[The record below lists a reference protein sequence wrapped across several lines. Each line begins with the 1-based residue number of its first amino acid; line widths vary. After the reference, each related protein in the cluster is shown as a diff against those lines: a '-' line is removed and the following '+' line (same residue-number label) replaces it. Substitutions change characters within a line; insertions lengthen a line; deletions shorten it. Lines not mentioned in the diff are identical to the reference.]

1 MFKKNVLE
9 MKNNQLVTVFS
20 VHLCALC
27 VSVLKKSIFS
37 TETQRTQRNTEFFS
51 TIINHYTLY
60 IICLLLMVTTVAMAQ
75 TEISAEE
82 YRVQDETLQEKILE
96 CFDNEDYK
104 TSEKILYEAIALFNQ
119 LSKEE
124 QENHK
129 GYQENN
135 YYNLACI
142 YSLQKQTKKAVDAFE
157 KAIITYGYTDYQHA
171 KTDTDLDN
179 IRTEKR
185 FIALMES
192 IREKGDYIYILRQ
205 AGKYQQAD
213 TTGLPH
219 FTYEEATN
227 YNLKNVKEF
236 FKLDSIA
243 GEGDEISKII
253 NLMTWVHD
261 NIGHHNSYALCEFT
275 SIDIYNY
282 SKSNGKG
289 VNCRHLAITLNE
301 MYLAMG
307 IKSRYVT
314 CMPKDSTDSDCHVIN
329 NVYSNTLKKWLWM
342 DPSFNAYIK
351 DENDNLLSIAEVR
364 ERMIDGRP
372 LVLNK
377 EANYNAKNE
386 TTKEWYL
393 DYYMAKNL
401 YWFNC
406 VVNTQFNT
414 ESRYRWTKQT
424 YVSLCPMGFTP
435 SEQHSTQV
443 ITNDPVYFWEHE

>member
-1 MFKKNVLE
+1 MFKKNVLA
-9 MKNNQLVTVFS
+9 V
-20 VHLCALC
+20 
-27 VSVLKKSIFS
+27 
-37 TETQRTQRNTEFFS
+37 
-51 TIINHYTLY
+51 
-60 IICLLLMVTTVAMAQ
+60 CLLLTTTVGAAQ
-75 TEISAEE
+75 TKISFQE
-82 YRVQDETLQEKILE
+82 YVVQEETLDEKIHE
-96 CFDNEDYK
+96 CFGNKDYK
-104 TSEKILYEAIALFNQ
+104 TGEKLLYEVIALFNQ
-119 LSKEE
+119 LSKED
-124 QENHK
+124 QKSYKRNQA
-129 GYQENN
+129 GN

-157 KAIITYGYTDYQHA
+157 KAVKIYEHVDANYIDYSHA

-179 IRTEKR
+179 IRTDKR

-192 IREKGDYIYILRQ
+192 IRGKGNYIYILQQ
-205 AGKYQQAD
+205 AGEYQQAD

-219 FTYEEATN
+219 FTYEESTS

-329 NVYSNTLKKWLWM
+329 SVYSNTLKKWLWM

-377 EANYNAKNE
+377 EANYNTKDE

-401 YWFNC
+401 YWFDC

-443 ITNDPVYFWEHE
+443 ITNDPVYFWEH